1 MRNPVDISV
10 TICYVNTSVRS
21 YLKDSPQHASP
32 PMPASPPGSHMSNG
46 LAFTEHPRSN
56 GEIGATEQIA
66 QILQS
71 SGLDAPATLY
81 DESLVY
87 AQEGKLAA
95 ATERLRMLL
104 CLDPTDTDAAML
116 LGKVL
121 ATRNQWQE
129 ALAYI
134 DSAIN
139 NGAVAEPGLRDH
151 VEINLRRQ
159 VEADEQRRAR
169 VTAREQ
175 GEILTLRSE
184 AKRLRSDNA
193 ALDAQVDD
201 LQKRI
206 RIWSSVTA
214 LIAGSASA
222 LLIAALLF
230 GGGTSESVES
240 EAVTIAQPTP
250 SVVIAPAAAV
260 APAEAVAPEP
270 EPLNTAPVASDP
282 NASGQE
288 FPATHTV
295 KRGDTLG
302 QISMRYY
309 GKASLYSHIK
319 QANDMTSEDLQLGQ
333 KLLIPEPPEED

>member
-21 YLKDSPQHASP
+21 YLKDSPQHATP

-46 LAFTEHPRSN
+46 LAFTEHPRST

-66 QILQS
+66 QILQN

-81 DESLVY
+81 DEALAY

-151 VEINLRRQ
+151 VEVNLRRQ
-159 VEADEQRRAR
+159 VEADEQGRAR

-201 LQKRI
+201 LEKRI

-230 GGGTSESVES
+230 GGGGSESIEPVAAE
-240 EAVTIAQPTP
+240 TTP
-250 SVVIAPAAAV
+250 VSAAAV
-260 APAEAVAPEP
+260 PAAVVPAAVVPAAVVPAAVVPAVVEP

-282 NASGQE
+282 NASGQP
-288 FPATHTV
+288 FHQRTRPR
-295 KRGDTLG
+295 RG
-302 QISMRYY
+302 
-309 GKASLYSHIK
+309 
-319 QANDMTSEDLQLGQ
+319 
-333 KLLIPEPPEED
+333 

>member
-1 MRNPVDISV
+1 
-10 TICYVNTSVRS
+10 
-21 YLKDSPQHASP
+21 
-32 PMPASPPGSHMSNG
+32 MSNG
-46 LAFTEHPRSN
+46 LAFTEHPRST

-66 QILQS
+66 QILQN

-81 DESLVY
+81 DEALAY
-87 AQEGKLAA
+87 AQEGQLAA

-104 CLDPTDTDAAML
+104 CLDPTDADAALL

-134 DSAIN
+134 DTAIN
-139 NGAVAEPGLRDH
+139 NGSVAPPGLRDH

-175 GEILTLRSE
+175 GEILNLRRE

-201 LQKRI
+201 LQKRV

-222 LLIAALLF
+222 LLLASLLF
-230 GGGTSESVES
+230 GGNNDIPTEPVLSEDAPTAGATVITEPTPVVES
-240 EAVTIAQPTP
+240 ITMPV
-250 SVVIAPAAAV
+250 
-260 APAEAVAPEP
+260 EP
-270 EPLNTAPVASDP
+270 EPLNIAPVAADSV
-282 NASGQE
+282 NSGPE
-288 FPATHTV
+288 FPLTHTV
-295 KRGDTLG
+295 KSGDTLG
-302 QISMRYY
+302 QISERYY
-309 GKASLYSHIK
+309 GKASLFTHLQ
-319 QANDMTSEDLQLGQ
+319 QANDLTSVNLTLGQ
-333 KLLIPEPPEED
+333 KLLIPEPPEDDL

>member
-1 MRNPVDISV
+1 
-10 TICYVNTSVRS
+10 
-21 YLKDSPQHASP
+21 
-32 PMPASPPGSHMSNG
+32 MSNG
-46 LAFTEHPRSN
+46 LAFTEHPRST

-66 QILQS
+66 QILQN

-81 DESLVY
+81 DEALAY
-87 AQEGKLAA
+87 AQEGKLSA

-104 CLDPTDTDAAML
+104 CLDPTDADATLL

-121 ATRNQWQE
+121 ATRSQWQE

-134 DSAIN
+134 DAAIS
-139 NGAVAEPGLRDH
+139 NGSVAPPGLRDH
-151 VEINLRRQ
+151 VEINLRRK

-175 GEILTLRSE
+175 GEILNLRSE

-201 LQKRI
+201 LQKRV

-222 LLIAALLF
+222 LLLASLLF
-230 GGGTSESVES
+230 GGGSDATPESV
-240 EAVTIAQPTP
+240 ADDNTVTVETPAETSTETTP
-250 SVVIAPAAAV
+250 STPIAAPVEPA
-260 APAEAVAPEP
+260 
-270 EPLNTAPVASDP
+270 PLNAAPVASDP

-295 KRGDTLG
+295 KSGDTLG

-309 GKASLYSHIK
+309 DKASLYTHIK
-319 QANDMTSEDLQLGQ
+319 QANDLTSESLQLGQ
-333 KLLIPEPPEED
+333 KLLIPEPPDED

>member
-1 MRNPVDISV
+1 
-10 TICYVNTSVRS
+10 
-21 YLKDSPQHASP
+21 
-32 PMPASPPGSHMSNG
+32 MSNG
-46 LAFTEHPRSN
+46 LAFNEHPRSN

-66 QILQS
+66 QILQD

-81 DESLVY
+81 DEALAY

-104 CLDPTDTDAAML
+104 CLDPTDSDASLL

-121 ATRNQWQE
+121 ASRNQWQE

-134 DSAIN
+134 DTAIN
-139 NGAVAEPGLRDH
+139 NGAVAPPGLRDH

-175 GEILTLRSE
+175 GEIQNLRRE

-201 LQKRI
+201 LQKRV

-222 LLIAALLF
+222 LLLASLLF
-230 GGGTSESVES
+230 GSGGSGETAEVVEEAPTATSDAGSG
-240 EAVTIAQPTP
+240 
-250 SVVIAPAAAV
+250 AAV
-260 APAEAVAPEP
+260 ISEP
-270 EPLNTAPVASDP
+270 TQPVVEPDPPSITDAPVASDP
-282 NASGQE
+282 SNVGHE
-288 FPATHTV
+288 FPLTHTV
-295 KRGDTLG
+295 KSGDTLG

-309 GKASLYSHIK
+309 GKASYYTHIQ
-319 QANDMTSEDLQLGQ
+319 QANDLEGVNLRLGQ
-333 KLLIPEPPEED
+333 KLSIPEPPEED

>member
-1 MRNPVDISV
+1 
-10 TICYVNTSVRS
+10 
-21 YLKDSPQHASP
+21 
-32 PMPASPPGSHMSNG
+32 MSNG
-46 LAFTEHPRSN
+46 LAFTEHPRST

-81 DESLVY
+81 DEALAY

-201 LQKRI
+201 LQKRV

-222 LLIAALLF
+222 LLLASLLF
-230 GGGTSESVES
+230 SGGESSEPVEPVADG
-240 EAVTIAQPTP
+240 AVTVEPAAPG
-250 SVVIAPAAAV
+250 VVIEPAAPV
-260 APAEAVAPEP
+260 EPVVEP
-270 EPLNTAPVASDP
+270 EPAPLNAAPVASDP

-288 FPATHTV
+288 FPVTHTV
-295 KRGDTLG
+295 KSGDTLG

-319 QANDMTSEDLQLGQ
+319 QANDMTSESLQLGQ

>member
-1 MRNPVDISV
+1 
-10 TICYVNTSVRS
+10 
-21 YLKDSPQHASP
+21 
-32 PMPASPPGSHMSNG
+32 MSNG
-46 LAFTEHPRSN
+46 LAFTEHPRST

-81 DESLVY
+81 DESLAY

-104 CLDPTDTDAAML
+104 CLDPTDTDASML

-151 VEINLRRQ
+151 VETNLRRQ

-230 GGGTSESVES
+230 GGGGSESTEPVAA
-240 EAVTIAQPTP
+240 EATTIAQPTP
-250 SVVIAPAAAV
+250 SVVTAPAAVTPAAV
-260 APAEAVAPEP
+260 APAAVAPEP

-333 KLLIPEPPEED
+333 KLLIPEPPEDD